1 MDPGYS
7 LLQHIKTIPNL
18 INEDPSMVTPE
29 NTSFKDVPWC
39 DLAYLSN
46 QRSFLNKSAFPSASS
61 SDSSVLDEPSE
72 N

>member
-46 QRSFLNKSAFPSASS
+46 QRSSLSKGTFTTTASS
-61 SDSSVLDEPSE
+61 ETSLDKPIES
-72 N
+72 